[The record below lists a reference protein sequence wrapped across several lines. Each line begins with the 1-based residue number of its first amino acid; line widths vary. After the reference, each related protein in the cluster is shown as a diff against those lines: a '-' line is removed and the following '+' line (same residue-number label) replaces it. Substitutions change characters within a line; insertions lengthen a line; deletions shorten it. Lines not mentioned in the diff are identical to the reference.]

1 MTVSRLLLTFGL
13 LLAASVAAA
22 QESSVPSTP
31 DPAGLADFV
40 EARIKEADGA
50 YREAL
55 EAYERAVAAE
65 PDVDEIR
72 VRYAALLVQVGLAD
86 RAIEVLEPVGELD
99 WFGTR
104 VRALALAQHAGR
116 EPQYLGDAELAL
128 RASLGER
135 QEDPSLQLALG
146 QVLHRRGKVA
156 EAEEVISS
164 LRASRSGSLQLVAYH
179 ASLLQEL
186 GRSQEA
192 AELYAECATTS
203 YVGGID
209 CRERLVQLLVELDR
223 PGEAGELMLQ
233 WLTDEDLDLLLR
245 AASLLYEGGRYSQ
258 ALRVVQRV
266 MRLAPDSPRAHTL
279 RAYLLSA
286 AGRYS
291 EASQAFRDLLRDD
304 RENLDLVLAM
314 AWATANT
321 GDLREAR
328 RWIDRAW
335 ELVQEDSGSARA
347 ARVAVTG
354 ARVELAGDHPARARE
369 WLDRVADYE
378 AAGEEVVF
386 LLVESYRREERWT
399 DGMSALLR
407 LQPMLDGRARQ
418 VALAFEAEFRLR
430 VQDQRAWRQ
439 LRQLLD
445 SGQKPDVLMALQVL
459 QTLELWE
466 EVQREAQEAL
476 ESLPGDP
483 DLRFARAAALERL
496 GRVEEADPI
505 FRELVEE
512 DPGNAAAANY
522 LGYSLADRGLQLDEA
537 LKLISRAVALDP
549 ENPAYLDSLGW
560 VHYRLGDLEQAEY
573 WLRRAVGFGG
583 NDGTIL
589 SHLGEV
595 LLERGGEDEARRL
608 LTTALDVGC
617 EHPDH
622 VRGLLAGM
630 SDGE

>member
-1 MTVSRLLLTFGL
+1 MLAFGL
-13 LLAASVAAA
+13 MLTASLAAA
-22 QESSVPSTP
+22 QETSVPSAP

-40 EARIKEADGA
+40 EARIQEADGA

-65 PDVDEIR
+65 PEVDEIR

-116 EPQYLGDAELAL
+116 EPQYLGDAESAIRAAL
-128 RASLGER
+128 DER

-146 QVLHRRGKVA
+146 QVLHRRGRVA

-164 LRASRSGSLQLVAYH
+164 LRARRSGSLQLVAYH
-179 ASLLQEL
+179 ARLLQEL

-223 PGEAGELMLQ
+223 HGEAGELMLQ

-266 MRLAPDSPRAHTL
+266 LRLAPDSPRAHTL

-286 AGRYS
+286 ARRYS
-291 EASQAFRDLLRDD
+291 EASQAFRDLLRHD

-314 AWATANT
+314 ASSTANT

-328 RWIDRAW
+328 RWIERGW

-347 ARVAVTG
+347 ARVAVSG
-354 ARVELAGDHPARARE
+354 ARVELAGDHPTQARE
-369 WLDRVADYE
+369 WLNRVADYE
-378 AAGEEVVF
+378 AAGEELVF

-399 DGMSALLR
+399 DGTSALLR
-407 LQPMLDGRARQ
+407 LQPKLDGRARQ

-430 VQDQRAWRQ
+430 VQDQRAWRL
-439 LRQLLD
+439 LRRLFD
-445 SGQKPDVLMALQVL
+445 PGHKPDVLMALQVL
-459 QTLELWE
+459 QSLELWDD
-466 EVQREAQEAL
+466 VQREAQGAL
-476 ESLPGDP
+476 EAMPGDS

-522 LGYSLADRGLQLDEA
+522 LGYSLADRGLELDEA

-622 VRGLLAGM
+622 VRDLLAGM